1 MNESNPV
8 QEAFSHSDKELHL
21 SFLATEQACRL
32 LAEYIPDVVFSL
44 DEGGMIITI
53 NQAIARYGYQ
63 VDELIGQSIRFL
75 IDAEDRDAVTDVLSE
90 AIASRLNCAGL
101 LQLRLV
107 AKAGKAHRVKFEYD
121 IRFADQGQFLFMQ
134 GICRPAETVPQGQNP
149 PSGAQSE
156 LDEQIRLRTSELMR
170 ANEELQKELL
180 ERQANERALRDRE
193 ADLELEKANLE
204 ETNTA
209 LRVLLKR
216 REMDK
221 HEFEEQVMYNVKELI
236 LPYLDTLKSLTLDE
250 RQEAYLS
257 ILESNLNDITKAFS
271 RRLALEFHHL
281 TPSEFKVATFIRQG
295 KKSREIASLLGLS
308 LRTVDAY
315 RQSIRRK
322 LRIQN
327 KKVNLRTFLL
337 SIN

>member
-1 MNESNPV
+1 MDKLIPV
-8 QEAFSHSDKELHL
+8 QAAFSNSDKELHL
-21 SFLATEQACRL
+21 SLLATEQACRL
-32 LAEYIPDVVFSL
+32 LAEHIPDVVFSL
-44 DEGGMIITI
+44 DEGGMINSI
-53 NQAIARYGYQ
+53 NQAIARYDYQ

-75 IDAEDRDAVTDVLSE
+75 IDADDRDTVTDLLAE
-90 AIASRLNCAGL
+90 AVASRVDASGV

-107 AKAGKAHRVKFEYD
+107 AKTGKVQRVDFQYD
-121 IRFADQGQFLFMQ
+121 IRFANQGKFLFMQ
-134 GICRPAETVPQGQNP
+134 GICRSAETAHGGQHP
-149 PSGAQSE
+149 FDGALPE
-156 LDEQIRLRTSELMR
+156 FDGQIRSRIEELAR
-170 ANEELQKELL
+170 SNEELQKELL

-250 RQEAYLS
+250 RQEAYLN

-281 TPSEFKVATFIRQG
+281 TPSELKVATFIRQG
-295 KKSREIASLLGLS
+295 KRSREIASLLGLS
-308 LRTVDAY
+308 LRTIDAY
-315 RQSIRRK
+315 RLSIRRK

>member
-1 MNESNPV
+1 M
-8 QEAFSHSDKELHL
+8 
-21 SFLATEQACRL
+21 
-32 LAEYIPDVVFSL
+32 
-44 DEGGMIITI
+44 
-53 NQAIARYGYQ
+53 
-63 VDELIGQSIRFL
+63 
-75 IDAEDRDAVTDVLSE
+75 
-90 AIASRLNCAGL
+90 
-101 LQLRLV
+101 
-107 AKAGKAHRVKFEYD
+107 
-121 IRFADQGQFLFMQ
+121 
-134 GICRPAETVPQGQNP
+134 
-149 PSGAQSE
+149 
-156 LDEQIRLRTSELMR
+156 
-170 ANEELQKELL
+170 
-180 ERQANERALRDRE
+180 
-193 ADLELEKANLE
+193 
-204 ETNTA
+204 
-209 LRVLLKR
+209 RVLLKR